1 MQGDNYKMR
10 LSTRLT
16 YPPRKFTTSSV
27 YLTDL
32 ILSKNTLWG
41 LQDVKTGEMVVDF
54 EDPYTRVS
62 CDSVGNYFNLY
73 TSGLEI
79 NRFYRVL
86 IKTKIYST
94 TFGPL
99 SLYNNVDSMYDGLSR
114 YSADEL
120 SLLPAEV
127 ITYSGQNLVFKIVA

>member
-1 MQGDNYKMR
+1 
-10 LSTRLT
+10 
-16 YPPRKFTTSSV
+16 
-27 YLTDL
+27 
-32 ILSKNTLWG
+32 
-41 LQDVKTGEMVVDF
+41 MVVDF